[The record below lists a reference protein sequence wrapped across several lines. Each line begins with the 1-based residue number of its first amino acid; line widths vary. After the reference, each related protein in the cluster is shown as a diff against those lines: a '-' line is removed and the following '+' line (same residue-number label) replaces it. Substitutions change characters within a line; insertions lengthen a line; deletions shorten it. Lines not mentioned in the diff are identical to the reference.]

1 MLIILHNVNYFT
13 QTQIFITLL
22 KNENT
27 YNINKINSINN
38 INTTYQKKLNTTF
51 SEILSLF
58 YLPITQICQR
68 VLF

>member
-27 YNINKINSINN
+27 YNINSINSINK
-38 INTTYQKKLNTTF
+38 INTTYQKN
-51 SEILSLF
+51 
-58 YLPITQICQR
+58 
-68 VLF
+68 